1 MAWPTFGAE
10 RRAIP
15 SLGGHSVQLA
25 FLKGHSHEEVIET
38 WSPLEVQP
46 LTSSGHWGKHGQTFD
61 LYWGPWSFL
70 FNSIHFYSLAIKQ
83 HDIHWYTII
92 HNLIPLITTI
102 DMHQLPILL
111 WKHLARKFATILSYL
126 FRCVPSE
133 VPSSFWRL
141 WKCHSGIRSNRF
153 GHHQQEYPLQT
164 SPQWWNSHPSAF
176 RWKRCDPPRYLLSQ
190 HRTNCWQRPRQ
201 WSSQP
206 SLVQSQVII
215 KPCHFLV
222 YVYVVCECVCV

>member
-1 MAWPTFGAE
+1 MADFRCRAPSHTEPGRSQCTACLFEGPLARGSDWNLESTGGA
-10 RRAIP
+10 A
-15 SLGGHSVQLA
+15 SN
-25 FLKGHSHEEVIET
+25 IE
-38 WSPLEVQP
+38 WAL
-46 LTSSGHWGKHGQTFD
+46 GQT
-61 LYWGPWSFL
+61 WANIWSL
-70 FNSIHFYSLAIKQ
+70 LRALVISIQFYFYSLAIKQ